1 MADKLTTKLINEL
14 LSGSSVGPL
23 TSGGTSLLLENLVR
37 NKEKRCIV
45 KLENQSLAY
54 DLYACCIESL
64 SDLFVFYPENEEA
77 PAVPGFYNETQRYR
91 KEAIIR
97 FGQSDPCCAIGTKA
111 SFNEKN
117 IPLGGANKIIKLEY
131 KEGAQIERN
140 AVLNNILELG
150 YIRSINTKEPGHY
163 SLRGDILD
171 VFPLHFKKPFRL
183 SFDFDKIEKI
193 SLYDP
198 STQITTKKVS
208 KLVLFEYKSSQ
219 VVNNISFIEH
229 SCPSFFLSLSKK
241 GGFFTA
247 HPNNEKK
254 HFDTGFKRCLAGDK
268 NPQARIHEVKAQMSQ
283 YKNSI
288 IVGKTNSLE
297 FSGVVFEQK
306 ERGYL
311 PTSFSSELYSFLYV
325 SQDDVFEKSR
335 SIHKWSSEKERLRE
349 INKTSVLNI
358 AHNDLVVHRTFG
370 IGLFKGVVKNKLNNT
385 ESIELEYANNSQVF
399 VSLDQLS
406 LIHKYIGSGKK
417 PNISTIGS
425 KKWSSELRKAKKETE
440 LVAHE
445 IVSTYT
451 DKAEIRK
458 FNYVEFNDLYGE
470 PKRSFPFTETK
481 DQAIAIKEVLKDLN
495 KNKPMDR
502 LVCGDVGFGKTEVAI
517 RAIFKA
523 FLSEKLS
530 VFLCPTT
537 ILADQHFRTCK
548 KRLSNLGVS
557 VLLLS
562 RFQSKKE
569 QKHILGKLEQEGVDL
584 LIGTH
589 RILSKDVVL
598 PNLGLLI
605 VDEEHRFGVKHKEQI
620 RALKTGVDVLTLT
633 ATPIPRTLQQSMVG
647 IKKISTILTP
657 PKTRRPI
664 ITTVQYF
671 DWGLIYKKIS
681 DETYRGGQVYFLHNN
696 VQTIPIFVDKISSEF
711 PLLSVV
717 GLSGKMNTA
726 EIEKISLSFFSGSI
740 DVLVCTT
747 IIESGLDISNANSI
761 IINDAQKLG
770 LSQLYQI
777 RGRVGRG
784 QRQAYC
790 ALLIPKRRLEKDA
803 FERLKTLEQNTSL
816 GSGYKISMK
825 DLEIRG
831 AGSIFGYK
839 QSGHI
844 SSIGFQMYCD
854 LLAGEIKRKNTSNAG
869 PDEPPAVFYNKK
881 PEIPTSYIENP
892 KIRLDYYYRIS
903 KPLQAS
909 DIDQIKKELIDVF
922 GPPPVAVL
930 DLIKITKIKA
940 VYSTSVVKK
949 ITIKDS
955 TVDLVLH
962 IGKEKNRV
970 DGFISDIV
978 SFKHPSVKNVFLKDP
993 KKTSVRVLFFLSPNQ
1008 NPLDF
1013 LINFV
1018 HLFEAL

>member
-1 MADKLTTKLINEL
+1 
-14 LSGSSVGPL
+14 
-23 TSGGTSLLLENLVR
+23 
-37 NKEKRCIV
+37 
-45 KLENQSLAY
+45 
-54 DLYACCIESL
+54 
-64 SDLFVFYPENEEA
+64 
-77 PAVPGFYNETQRYR
+77 
-91 KEAIIR
+91 
-97 FGQSDPCCAIGTKA
+97 
-111 SFNEKN
+111 
-117 IPLGGANKIIKLEY
+117 
-131 KEGAQIERN
+131 
-140 AVLNNILELG
+140 
-150 YIRSINTKEPGHY
+150 
-163 SLRGDILD
+163 
-171 VFPLHFKKPFRL
+171 
-183 SFDFDKIEKI
+183 
-193 SLYDP
+193 
-198 STQITTKKVS
+198 
-208 KLVLFEYKSSQ
+208 
-219 VVNNISFIEH
+219 
-229 SCPSFFLSLSKK
+229 
-241 GGFFTA
+241 
-247 HPNNEKK
+247 
-254 HFDTGFKRCLAGDK
+254 
-268 NPQARIHEVKAQMSQ
+268 
-283 YKNSI
+283 
-288 IVGKTNSLE
+288 
-297 FSGVVFEQK
+297 
-306 ERGYL
+306 
-311 PTSFSSELYSFLYV
+311 
-325 SQDDVFEKSR
+325 
-335 SIHKWSSEKERLRE
+335 
-349 INKTSVLNI
+349 
-358 AHNDLVVHRTFG
+358 
-370 IGLFKGVVKNKLNNT
+370 
-385 ESIELEYANNSQVF
+385 
-399 VSLDQLS
+399 
-406 LIHKYIGSGKK
+406 
-417 PNISTIGS
+417 
-425 KKWSSELRKAKKETE
+425 
-440 LVAHE
+440 
-445 IVSTYT
+445 
-451 DKAEIRK
+451 
-458 FNYVEFNDLYGE
+458 
-470 PKRSFPFTETK
+470 
-481 DQAIAIKEVLKDLN
+481 
-495 KNKPMDR
+495 
-502 LVCGDVGFGKTEVAI
+502 
-517 RAIFKA
+517 
-523 FLSEKLS
+523 
-530 VFLCPTT
+530 
-537 ILADQHFRTCK
+537 
-548 KRLSNLGVS
+548 
-557 VLLLS
+557 
-562 RFQSKKE
+562 
-569 QKHILGKLEQEGVDL
+569 
-584 LIGTH
+584 
-589 RILSKDVVL
+589 
-598 PNLGLLI
+598 
-605 VDEEHRFGVKHKEQI
+605 
-620 RALKTGVDVLTLT
+620 
-633 ATPIPRTLQQSMVG
+633 MVG

-784 QRQAYC
+784 QKQAYC
-790 ALLIPKRRLEKDA
+790 TLLIPKRRLEKDA

-903 KPLQAS
+903 KPLQVS

-1008 NPLDF
+1008 KPLDF